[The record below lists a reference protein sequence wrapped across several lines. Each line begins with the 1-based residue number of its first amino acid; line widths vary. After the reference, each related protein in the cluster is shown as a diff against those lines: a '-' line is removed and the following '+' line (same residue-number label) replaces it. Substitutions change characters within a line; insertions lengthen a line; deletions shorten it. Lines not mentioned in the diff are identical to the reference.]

1 MGSGTV
7 GAPTRG
13 GREPDHSGFLQERPR
28 ENARPAGV
36 FLRRRTRAER
46 GPDRFTRVE
55 DCDGVWRRRDEPPG
69 RGRHGRSDVGLA
81 RDQGDGLSDVQ
92 AIRADVH
99 PTASEGL
106 SASESG
112 RQEEVGRR

>member
-1 MGSGTV
+1 M
-7 GAPTRG
+7 
-13 GREPDHSGFLQERPR
+13 
-28 ENARPAGV
+28 

-69 RGRHGRSDVGLA
+69 RGRLGRSDAGLA
-81 RDQGDGLSDVQ
+81 PDQGDGLSDVQ
-92 AIRADVH
+92 AIRADVL

-106 SASESG
+106 SASEPG
-112 RQEEVGRR
+112 RQEEVEGSAATVALDGVDERLRLLGGSACLVGAWFLDGVP